1 MDTDSPQNF
10 LAWLAAQ
17 NPVELAMVGV
27 GLLVLVLLLFVLLR
41 MRSTGNAGELA
52 RLSTSLADKEA
63 RLTEVASRAD
73 RAEALVSERKAETD
87 RLSTEVSTLRARIE
101 TDQAQ
106 MRELGSLISG
116 LQARQQADTA
126 LIAERDATITRLTSD
141 IATFQTRIEVEHQ
154 RQKELSA
161 DVARMTTQTQAD
173 AQAIAERR
181 ADGQKAA
188 EVIIELRKRVEAEQ
202 QAQQVLKARISALET
217 QIEAERVAADDKIA
231 LLTKIRDDMQERFR
245 QLADEA
251 LKTQGEA
258 FSKANVERLEA
269 TLSPLKEHVGHFEKE
284 LREVHQ
290 ETVKD
295 RERLK
300 TEIAQL
306 TRRSEAISQ
315 EALALTRALKG
326 DHQQQGAWGEMI
338 LENIL
343 ERSGLRKD
351 EEYLTQAHRTG
362 TEGER
367 LRPDVVVRIPGGKSL
382 VIDSKVSLND
392 YAAAVN
398 AEDESEAILSRKRH
412 VAAMRAHING
422 LSAKSYQLA
431 EGQSVDYV
439 IMFVPIEG
447 ALSEALREDGKL
459 TEYALERHITIAT
472 PTTLMMAM
480 RTVSHVW
487 AVERRNQNAENIAKR
502 AGLLYDKVTSFV
514 TNMEKVGKGI
524 ETAQGAYESAIGQ
537 LSRGRG
543 NVLSQV
549 EALKSL
555 GARATKS
562 ISLEFEG
569 KAEALALSVD
579 LETVDTEPAE

>member
-1 MDTDSPQNF
+1 MDTSSFQTF
-10 LAWLAAQ
+10 LAWLKVQ
-17 NPVELAMVGV
+17 NPIELGLIIGAVVMVF
-27 GLLVLVLLLFVLLR
+27 LLVMVLRR
-41 MRSTGNAGELA
+41 MRATGDASETA
-52 RLSTSLADKEA
+52 RLSAVIAERDQQLREA
-63 RLTEVASRAD
+63 LSRAD
-73 RAEALVSERKAETD
+73 RAETLATERKTEND
-87 RLSTEVSTLRARIE
+87 KLLSGIDMLRAKID
-101 TDQAQ
+101 TDQGQLRDLASQ
-106 MRELGSLISG
+106 IAGHSEKQKANVALIS
-116 LQARQQADTA
+116 
-126 LIAERDATITRLTSD
+126 ERDAAIKRLTD
-141 IATFQTRIEVEHQ
+141 
-154 RQKELSA
+154 
-161 DVARMTTQTQAD
+161 DVAAL
-173 AQAIAERR
+173 R
-181 ADGQKAA
+181 A
-188 EVIIELRKRVEAEQ
+188 RVEAEQ
-202 QAQQVLKARISALET
+202 RDQQGLKAQISSLET
-217 QIEAERVAADDKIA
+217 QLKAERDVAEGKIA
-231 LLTKIRDDMQERFR
+231 LLSRIRDDMQERFR

-258 FSKANVERLEA
+258 FSKANVEKLEA
-269 TLSPLKEHVGHFEKE
+269 TLTPLKEHVGHFEKE

-300 TEIAQL
+300 SEISQL
-306 TRRSEAISQ
+306 TKRSEAISQ

-338 LENIL
+338 LESIL
-343 ERSGLRKD
+343 ERSGLRQG
-351 EEYLTQAHRTG
+351 EEYVTQAHRTG
-362 TEGER
+362 TDGER
-367 LRPDVVVRIPGGKSL
+367 LRPDVVVMIPGGKTL

-398 AEDESEAILSRKRH
+398 AEDDGVAMVSRKRH
-412 VAAMRAHING
+412 VMAMRAHING
-422 LSAKSYQLA
+422 LSAKSYQQA

-447 ALSEALREDGKL
+447 ALSEALREDGTL

-502 AGLLYDKVTSFV
+502 AGLLYDKVANFITS
-514 TNMEKVGKGI
+514 MEKVGKGI
-524 ETAQGAYESAIGQ
+524 ETAHGAYESALGQ

-555 GARATKS
+555 GAKATKS

-579 LETVDTEPAE
+579 LETAETAPAE

>member
-1 MDTDSPQNF
+1 MDTNSTQSF

-17 NPVELAMVGV
+17 NPVELAMVAV